1 MPFKRLPVVVLL
13 LVLASSVAQAYT
25 VILNDGRR
33 VEIPDQFT
41 VTQTTLTYEVSPGFQ
56 VTMLLST
63 INVAATERY
72 NGQPQGSLLRNSSAA
87 TGPPLQNS
95 SGTNVSRVRTTQTRS
110 RPKAAHSITN
120 KDLEVY
126 RRARIQSELAYEKR
140 RRELG
145 LPSVAEQRREVAAV
159 EERTQQQLL
168 SMRAREEDSE
178 EYWRSRATSLRTEI
192 ATNQAQIEFVQRR
205 LDEMPSPNSFG
216 AFANTDPF
224 GTFGAVAGFPFQS
237 QSTQSFF
244 SSSIGGARFGSVVGF
259 NTGGRRGFP
268 RAFNSG
274 RFGNRYNGRRFSP
287 FARGNVLALPY
298 QSYDYSYERSELAL
312 QLNDLQLQ
320 QTGLRVRWRELEE
333 EARRAGAYPGWLR

>member
-1 MPFKRLPVVVLL
+1 MPFKRLPFVVLL
-13 LVLASSVAQAYT
+13 LVLISSAAHAYT

-41 VTQTTLTYEVSPGFQ
+41 VTKSTLTYEVSPGFQ
-56 VTMLLST
+56 VTLLLST

-72 NGQPQGSLLRNSSAA
+72 NGQPQGSLLQGSSA
-87 TGPPLQNS
+87 TGSPLQGS
-95 SGTNVSRVRTTQTRS
+95 PATRVRTTQTRS
-110 RPKAAHSITN
+110 RPKADRSITN

-126 RRARIQSELAYEKR
+126 RRARIQSELAYERR

-145 LPSVAEQRREVAAV
+145 LPSVADQRREVAAV

-178 EYWRSRATSLRTEI
+178 EYWRSRASSLRTEI
-192 ATNQAQIEFVQRR
+192 ATNQAQIDFVQRR

-216 AFANTDPF
+216 AFSNTLPF
-224 GTFGAVAGFPFQS
+224 GTFGSVAGFPFQNLA
-237 QSTQSFF
+237 TQSFF
-244 SSSIGGARFGSVVGF
+244 SSSIGGARFGSTIGF
-259 NTGGRRGFP
+259 NSGNRGFP
-268 RAFNSG
+268 RVYNPG
-274 RFGNRYNGRRFSP
+274 RFGNRYNGRRYSP
-287 FARGNVLALPY
+287 FARGTVLALPY